1 MRLLTVCYKAAAAL
15 PEHVSPHDRAA
26 GIRLRPD
33 ILRNK
38 NLSLFLPPP
47 RFKART
53 MKKGR
58 GLRDVGM
65 QYATSK

>member
-1 MRLLTVCYKAAAAL
+1 MFR
-15 PEHVSPHDRAA
+15 PHDHAA
-26 GIRLRPD
+26 GILLRPD

-47 RFKART
+47 HFKAHT
-53 MKKGR
+53 TKKGR